1 MKSKQFIQVPTKQ
14 SLKLININS
23 IALLEVMNSDTKI
36 TLSVKDEQNKNVI
49 IVAEVP
55 YVNLS
60 VEIIQMDNDL
70 K

>member
-1 MKSKQFIQVPTKQ
+1 
-14 SLKLININS
+14 
-23 IALLEVMNSDTKI
+23 MNSNTKI

-49 IVAEVP
+49 IVAEIP

-60 VEIIQMDNDL
+60 VEIIKMDNDF